1 LSGDL
6 TVVPVLHAGDTPGT
20 VDLDLKVQDRLPLHG
35 SVELNN
41 AHTPD
46 TEPLRIA
53 TSLSYDNVGQL
64 LDSVSLQYQLAPQS
78 PSNVEVVAGTF
89 VFRFAQIDP
98 ALTVYA
104 IDTKSDVATIGT
116 LSVLGSGD
124 IFGSRLIW
132 TLSSS
137 ASRTE
142 TVSLGADYKKFRDNI
157 NVTES
162 QTVATNVD
170 YVPFTVSYSL
180 NRIDPQGSTAVSAGL
195 TWALR
200 GLVSSSQAFNLSRA
214 DAPSD
219 FIYLRASVGRTQEL
233 PFGLSTHVQ
242 LDGQASP
249 GPLISNEQFS
259 IGGAQSVRGYYEAE
273 ELGDSG
279 IRGSVELRSP
289 LLQRPTWGAIHLYG
303 YGFYDWAAIELHD
316 PLPSQA
322 SRATLRSTGVGFRL
336 NSFQHLDAN
345 LDWAYVLEDGLRTD
359 SGQTR
364 YNFSVRYGF

>member
-1 LSGDL
+1 
-6 TVVPVLHAGDTPGT
+6 
-20 VDLDLKVQDRLPLHG
+20 
-35 SVELNN
+35 
-41 AHTPD
+41 
-46 TEPLRIA
+46 
-53 TSLSYDNVGQL
+53 
-64 LDSVSLQYQLAPQS
+64 
-78 PSNVEVVAGTF
+78 
-89 VFRFAQIDP
+89 
-98 ALTVYA
+98 
-104 IDTKSDVATIGT
+104 
-116 LSVLGSGD
+116 
-124 IFGSRLIW
+124 
-132 TLSSS
+132 
-137 ASRTE
+137 
-142 TVSLGADYKKFRDNI
+142 
-157 NVTES
+157 
-162 QTVATNVD
+162 
-170 YVPFTVSYSL
+170 
-180 NRIDPQGSTAVSAGL
+180 
-195 TWALR
+195 
-200 GLVSSSQAFNLSRA
+200 
-214 DAPSD
+214 
-219 FIYLRASVGRTQEL
+219 
-233 PFGLSTHVQ
+233 VQ